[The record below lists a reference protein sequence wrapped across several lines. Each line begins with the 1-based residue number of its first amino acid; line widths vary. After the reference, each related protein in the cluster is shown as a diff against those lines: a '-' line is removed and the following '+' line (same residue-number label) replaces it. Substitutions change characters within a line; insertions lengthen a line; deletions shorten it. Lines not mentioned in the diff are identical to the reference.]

1 MAIYEYITGKLAD
14 LTPAAAIIEQ
24 GGIGYQVQISLQ
36 TYASA
41 RGKDSVTL
49 LIEEIIR
56 EDNHTLF
63 GFFTREE
70 REMFR
75 LLVSVSGIGPN
86 TARMMLSSLTTPDI
100 RRAIQT
106 DNVNLLKSVKGV
118 GVKTAQ
124 RVIID
129 LRDKLSKTE
138 EVSGIFPVSGNTSRE
153 EALSALVMLGFGR
166 NDSVKALDQILR
178 DAPET
183 GPEELVKLALKKL

>member
-14 LTPAAAIIEQ
+14 LTPAAAIIDQ

-63 GFFTREE
+63 GFHTREE

-75 LLVSVSGIGPN
+75 LLISVSGIGPN

>member
-1 MAIYEYITGKLAD
+1 MAIYEYITGKLTD
-14 LTPAAAIIEQ
+14 LTPAAAVLEQ
-24 GGIGYQVQISLQ
+24 GGIGYQIQISLQ
-36 TYASA
+36 TYAA
-41 RGKDSVTL
+41 IRGQESVVL
-49 LIEEIIR
+49 MIEEVIR
-56 EDNHTLF
+56 EDAHTLF
-63 GFFTREE
+63 GFHTREE

-75 LLVSVSGIGPN
+75 LLVSVNGIGPN

-118 GVKTAQ
+118 GIKTAQ

-129 LRDKLSKTE
+129 LRDKLAKTE
-138 EVSGIFPVSGNTSRE
+138 ESAGIFPTTGNTSRD

-166 NDSVKALDQILR
+166 NESVKALDQILK
-178 DAPET
+178 DAPST

>member
-1 MAIYEYITGKLAD
+1 MAIYEYITGKLTD
-14 LTPAAAIIEQ
+14 LTPAAAVLEQ
-24 GGIGYQVQISLQ
+24 GGIGYLIQISLQ
-36 TYASA
+36 TYAA
-41 RGKDSVTL
+41 IRGQESVVL
-49 LIEEIIR
+49 MIEEVIR
-56 EDNHTLF
+56 EDAHTLF
-63 GFFTREE
+63 GFHTREE

-75 LLVSVSGIGPN
+75 LLVSVNGIGPN

-118 GVKTAQ
+118 GIKTAQ

-129 LRDKLSKTE
+129 LRDKLAKTE
-138 EVSGIFPVSGNTSRE
+138 ESAGIFPTTGNTSRD

-166 NDSVKALDQILR
+166 NESVKALDQILK
-178 DAPET
+178 DAPST